1 MGPCD
6 GRAVCRNGPIW
17 SAPVAKLHRSET
29 AHETA
34 LRQAAVIQGLIRDL
48 ERTVQILNVSICTE
62 EEWVGVFDRSQPTYS
77 IGARILTARRNN
89 LNVTIAFLA
98 ERLRAITGATPISVA
113 ETA

>member
-1 MGPCD
+1 M
-6 GRAVCRNGPIW
+6 
-17 SAPVAKLHRSET
+17 AKLHRSET